1 MLGFVS
7 PEGKFYECGYSKH
20 IKLAD
25 KLLND
30 VYKQQSNN
38 PVDKLCKLGWVVLQ
52 SSFIGFAGDD
62 AYSTPQLT
70 KEQKSWLEEHGE
82 QMTFDQRTG
91 LNLCLEINDML
102 YEC

>member
-7 PEGKFYECGYSKH
+7 PEGEFYECNFFEH

-25 KLLND
+25 ELLEK

-38 PVDKLCKLGWVVLQ
+38 PVDNLCKRGWIVIQ

-62 AYSTPQLT
+62 AYNTPQLT
-70 KEQKSWLEEHGE
+70 KEQKRWLEENAQE
-82 QMTFDQRTG
+82 MSYDQRIG

-102 YEC
+102 YE